1 MRDGRAKS
9 HTTARRLLGGGAALP
24 YLSSASGAHAFA
36 LSDLPALLGD
46 DSLRQIALYVAIA
59 YFIWSLIAVRKLARA
74 SRSSGKKVADLEA
87 QLNDAEAALA
97 AEPHV
102 LVVWRGRDGKADRV
116 IGGMRGAARV
126 PAAAAALENFAG
138 WLERESAEA
147 LSAAVLAMRAEGKPF
162 NLGVR
167 TIENELIEADGRTAG
182 GLATLR
188 LRPLAGDRRELA
200 DLAYDARRLGKQ
212 VERLSAVLDSAPWPI
227 WLKDADG
234 KLIWANRAYIR
245 AVEAADIDA
254 VTGNNIALFDATKL
268 DRAAPLPGATGRSHA
283 VIGGAKRALDIFDVL
298 LPDGSAGFASDVTA
312 LETAQKELKRHIEAH
327 ASTLDKLDTAI
338 AIFGPDQ
345 RLRFHNAAYAKLWS
359 FDPDWLSTSP
369 SDGEI
374 LDRLRGARMLQ
385 EQANYRD
392 WRARQLQAYTTLEVK
407 DDWWHLP
414 DGRTVHVVCEQHPF
428 GGVTYL
434 YENATNEIQ
443 LQSAL
448 NEITGVQRET
458 LDNLHEGVALIG
470 TDGRLR
476 LHNPAFANFWGLDK
490 AFLDKKPHIDLIIAQ
505 ARRLLD
511 DGLHWDEVKYG
522 VTGLDA
528 SRKELKGRVPR
539 PDGRVF
545 DFASAPLPDGNT
557 LLTYVDVTDNFRMEN
572 ALRER
577 AEALEAADR
586 LKTGFMSNVSYQL
599 RTPLTNI
606 IGYSE
611 ALTLGIAGE
620 LQTKQADYLHDIQ
633 VSSQELLAII
643 NAILDLTTI
652 DAGAMEL
659 TFAEVDVAKVLGDAA
674 KGVGDW
680 VAKRDMTLSI
690 EIAEDVSTFTGDFG
704 RVKQVLHNLLTNA
717 IGFSA
722 KGATVR
728 MGAKRDGQ
736 DILLWVAD
744 QGRGIDPE
752 FQKKAF
758 DRFQAKSVPGGHRGP
773 GLGLAIVKSFVELH
787 GGQVSLLSR
796 LEKGTTVICRMPLRG
811 PKPVSEA
818 AVA

>member
-1 MRDGRAKS
+1 MS
-9 HTTARRLLGGGAALP
+9 IENMTNFFETNPLQQVVIL
-24 YLSSASGAHAFA
+24 
-36 LSDLPALLGD
+36 
-46 DSLRQIALYVAIA
+46 VAIA
-59 YFIWSLIAVRKLARA
+59 YLAWSFVAVRKLGRDAREA
-74 SRSSGKKVADLEA
+74 KARIVEVEA

-97 AEPHV
+97 SEPMT
-102 LVVWRGRDGKADRV
+102 LLVWRGREGLANRV
-116 IGGMRGAARV
+116 VGGIRGAAAV
-126 PAAAAALENFAG
+126 PVEPREIEEFSR
-138 WLERESAEA
+138 WLEKESAATLVSAVDA
-147 LSAAVLAMRAEGKPF
+147 LRAKGAPF
-162 NLGVR
+162 NFGVR
-167 TIENELIEADGRTAG
+167 TLSNELLEADGRTAG

-188 LRPLAGDRRELA
+188 LRPLAGDREQITELT
-200 DLAYDARRLGKQ
+200 YDARRLGKQ

-227 WLKDADG
+227 WLKDKTE
-234 KLIWANRAYIR
+234 KLIWANRAYVK
-245 AVEAADIDA
+245 AVESPDVDAAITA
-254 VTGNNIALFDATKL
+254 GASLFDENKL
-268 DRAAPLPGATGRSHA
+268 DRAAPSPGALGRSHA
-283 VIGGAKRALDIFDVL
+283 VIGGMKRALDIYDVTISE
-298 LPDGSAGFASDVTA
+298 GSAGFANDVTA
-312 LETAQKELKRHIEAH
+312 LETAQKELKRHAEAH

-359 FDPDWLSTSP
+359 FDSDWLATAP

-374 LDRLRGARMLQ
+374 LDRLRNARMLQ
-385 EQANYRD
+385 EQANYKD
-392 WRARQLQAYTTLEVK
+392 WKARQLQAYTTLEAK

-414 DGRTVHVVCEQHPF
+414 DGRTVHVVSEQHPF

-476 LHNPAFANFWGLDK
+476 LHNPAFANFWGLEK
-490 AFLDKKPHIDLIIAQ
+490 AFLDKKPHIDQIIAQ
-505 ARRLLD
+505 ARKLLE

-528 SRKELKGRVPR
+528 GRKELKGRITR
-539 PDGRVF
+539 PDGKVL

-599 RTPLTNI
+599 RTPLTSI
-606 IGYSE
+606 IGMSE

-620 LQTKQADYLHDIQ
+620 LQSKQSEYLHDIQ

-643 NAILDLTTI
+643 NAILDLTNI
-652 DAGAMEL
+652 DAGALEL
-659 TFAEVDVAKVLGDAA
+659 SLAPVDVTAVMQAA
-674 KGVGDW
+674 ADGVGLW
-680 VAKRDMTLSI
+680 ISKRDMTLSI
-690 EIAEDVSTFTGDFG
+690 EVAEGITNFMGDFE

-722 KGATVR
+722 TGGAVR
-728 MGAKRDGQ
+728 MGASRDGH

-744 QGRGIDPE
+744 AGRGIDPE
-752 FQKKAF
+752 FQKRAF
-758 DRFQAKSVPGGHRGP
+758 DRFQAKPVPGGHRGP
-773 GLGLAIVKSFVELH
+773 GLGLTIVKSFVELH
-787 GGQVSLLSR
+787 HGQVSLLSR
-796 LEKGTTVICRMPLRG
+796 LEKGTTVICRLPMAG
-811 PKPVSEA
+811 PNAKS